1 MWGNIGIGVQ
11 TARHQAQNQSNWRT
25 FIRTATSDLKA
36 MIKAST
42 LKVKAWTFKATGPEA
57 KAFMHYGQSR
67 NQDMQYV

>member
-1 MWGNIGIGVQ
+1 MYKLHGIK
-11 TARHQAQNQSNWRT
+11 RRT
-25 FIRTATSDLKA
+25 NLTGEHYFIRTATSDLKA